1 MARTP
6 LIAGNWK
13 LNLDH
18 LEATHA
24 VQKLAWLLRDAKHD
38 FTEVEVAVLPPF
50 TSIRSVQ
57 TLVDADQLS
66 IRYGGQDLSAHT
78 DGAYTGEIA
87 GSMLAKLGATYVAV
101 GHSERRQYHAEDD
114 SVANA
119 KVKAAFAAGLVPI
132 LCIGEGL
139 DIRKAGDQ
147 VSYTLAQLDGALDG
161 LPADKAASIVIAY
174 EPVWAIG
181 TGEVATPADAQEVCA
196 AIRGRL
202 AELYSSEVADAVR
215 VLYGGSVKSGNI
227 AAIMAETDVDG
238 ALVGGA
244 SLDPE
249 EFSKIARFRSHVT
262 G

>member
-1 MARTP
+1 MTRTP

-38 FTEVEVAVLPPF
+38 FSEVEVAVLPAF

-101 GHSERRQYHAEDD
+101 GHSERRQFHAEDD
-114 SVANA
+114 AVVNA

-147 VSYTLAQLDGALDG
+147 VPYTLAQLDGALTG
-161 LPADKAASIVIAY
+161 VPAKEASALVIAY

-196 AIRGRL
+196 AIRARL
-202 AELYSSEVADAVR
+202 AELYSAELADGVR

-227 AAIMAETDVDG
+227 AAIMAEADVDG

-249 EFSKIARFRSHVT
+249 EFSKIVRYRSHVV

>member
-1 MARTP
+1 MTRTP

-38 FTEVEVAVLPPF
+38 FSEVEVAVLPAF

-101 GHSERRQYHAEDD
+101 GHSERRQYHAENDA
-114 SVANA
+114 VVNA
-119 KVKAAFAAGLVPI
+119 KVKAAFAAGLIPI

-139 DIRKAGDQ
+139 DIRKAGNQ
-147 VSYTLAQLDGALDG
+147 VPYTLSQLDGALLG
-161 LPADKAASIVIAY
+161 VPAKDAATIVIAY

-196 AIRGRL
+196 AIRARL
-202 AELYSSEVADAVR
+202 AELYSAELADAVR

-227 AAIMAETDVDG
+227 AAIMAEADVDG

-249 EFSKIARFRSHVT
+249 EFSKIVRYRSHVV

>member
-1 MARTP
+1 MSRTP

-18 LEATHA
+18 LEATHT

-38 FTEVEVAVLPPF
+38 FSEVEVAVLPAF

-66 IRYGGQDLSAHT
+66 IRYGAQDVSAHSS
-78 DGAYTGEIA
+78 GAYTGEVS
-87 GSMLAKLGATYVAV
+87 GEMLAKLGVAYVTV
-101 GHSERRQYHAEDD
+101 GHSERRQFHGENDAI
-114 SVANA
+114 VNA

-139 DIRKAGDQ
+139 GIRKEGRH
-147 VSYTLAQLDGALDG
+147 VPYTLAQLDGALDG
-161 LPADKAASIVIAY
+161 LAADKAASIVLAY

-202 AELYSSEVADAVR
+202 AELYSGDVANAVR

-227 AAIMAETDVDG
+227 AAIMAEADVDG

-249 EFSKIARFRSHVT
+249 EFSKIVRFRSHVI

>member
-1 MARTP
+1 MSRIP

-18 LEATHA
+18 LEATHT

-38 FTEVEVAVLPPF
+38 FSEVEVAVFPPF
-50 TSIRSVQ
+50 TSLRSVQ
-57 TLVDADQLS
+57 TLIDADQLL
-66 IRYGGQDLSAHT
+66 IRFGSQDVSSHT
-78 DGAYTGEIA
+78 SGAYTGEISGEML
-87 GSMLAKLGATYVAV
+87 GSLGVTYSVI

-114 SVANA
+114 ALVNA
-119 KVKAAFAAGLVPI
+119 KVKAAFGAGIVPV

-139 DIRKAGDQ
+139 DIRKEGRQ
-147 VSYTLAQLDGALDG
+147 VEYTLAQLDGALDG
-161 LPADKAASIVIAY
+161 LPAEHAEKIVIAY

-181 TGEVATPADAQEVCA
+181 TGEVATPADAQEVCG
-196 AIRGRL
+196 AIRERL
-202 AELYSSEVADAVR
+202 AQLYSDVVADQVR
-215 VLYGGSVKSGNI
+215 ILYGGSVKSGNI
-227 AAIMAETDVDG
+227 ASIMAEDDVDG

-249 EFSKIARFRSHVT
+249 EFSAIVRYRSHVT

>member
-38 FTEVEVAVLPPF
+38 FSEVEVAVLPAF

-87 GSMLAKLGATYVAV
+87 GSMLATLGATYVAV

-114 SVANA
+114 SIVNA

-139 DIRKAGDQ
+139 DIRRAGDQ
-147 VSYTLAQLDGALDG
+147 VPYTLAQLDGALDG
-161 LPADKAASIVIAY
+161 VPAKEASTIVIAY

-196 AIRGRL
+196 AIRARL
-202 AELYSSEVADAVR
+202 AELYSAQIADGVR

-227 AAIMAETDVDG
+227 AAIMAEADVDG

-249 EFSKIARFRSHVT
+249 EFSKIVRYRSHVV

>member
-38 FTEVEVAVLPPF
+38 FSEVEVAVLPPF

-101 GHSERRQYHAEDD
+101 GHSERRQYHAENDA
-114 SVANA
+114 VVNA
-119 KVKAAFAAGLVPI
+119 KVKAAFGAGLVPI

-139 DIRKAGDQ
+139 DIRKAGNQ
-147 VSYTLAQLDGALDG
+147 VPYTLAQLDGALAGVPSKD
-161 LPADKAASIVIAY
+161 AATIVIAY

-196 AIRGRL
+196 AIRARL
-202 AELYSSEVADAVR
+202 AELYSADLAEGVR

-227 AAIMAETDVDG
+227 AAIMAEADVDG

-249 EFSKIARFRSHVT
+249 EFAKIVRYRSHVV